1 MPKKNL
7 KCQLRKNSV
16 RKASKWLGNKTKP
29 NQECTRERQ
38 TQQNDVA
45 NNALVKKN
53 LRTLR
58 ELRSGTKYLSVF
70 FNESASQ
77 NVTLPFFF
85 YYT

>member
-38 TQQNDVA
+38 IQQNDVA
-45 NNALVKKN
+45 NNVLPGKAPNHPSAFSGVQ
-53 LRTLR
+53 LRRGRL
-58 ELRSGTKYLSVF
+58 ELPS
-70 FNESASQ
+70 
-77 NVTLPFFF
+77 
-85 YYT
+85 

>member
-45 NNALVKKN
+45 NNAPPGKAPN
-53 LRTLR
+53 HP
-58 ELRSGTKYLSVF
+58 
-70 FNESASQ
+70 SASSGVQ
-77 NVTLPFFF
+77 MRRGRLELPS
-85 YYT
+85 